1 MFLKNF
7 WGKGGTCLKNELVLG
22 EPGHPYQFLYI
33 EFVVGVSGFRRNQRG
48 KIPEIIPAASTGS
61 GETWVLTIHPIWTGA
76 GSGETRVL
84 TIHPIWAGAGS

>member
-1 MFLKNF
+1 MRADAKKSKRA
-7 WGKGGTCLKNELVLG
+7 GSGGTRT
-22 EPGHPYQFLYI
+22 PYHFLYI
-33 EFVVGVSGFRRNQRG
+33 EFVVGVFGFRRNQRG
-48 KIPEIIPAASTGS
+48 KIPEIIPVASTGS